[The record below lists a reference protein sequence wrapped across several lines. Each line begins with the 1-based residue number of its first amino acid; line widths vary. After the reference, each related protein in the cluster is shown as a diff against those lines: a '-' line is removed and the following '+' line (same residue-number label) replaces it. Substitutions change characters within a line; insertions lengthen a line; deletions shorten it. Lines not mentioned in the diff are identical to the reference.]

1 MFSLFNK
8 PAVPAVPAVPE
19 APALPAR
26 ANGKYDVRLKRGP
39 PVVMRSTNEN

>member
-8 PAVPAVPAVPE
+8 PAVPVEPAVPE
-19 APALPAR
+19 APGLPAR
-26 ANGKYDVRLKRGP
+26 ANGKYDVRLKRGT